1 MNEKNNLRRVVIV
14 SGPSGSGKS
23 TVVKKIVDTNP
34 DRYELVKSVTT
45 RNPRFEDDYY
55 LFVTE
60 EKFEKMLQEDAFL
73 ETNTYQGNGCMYGTP
88 KKAVI
93 RSLETNKTP
102 ILEVDVHGKKQ
113 IDNCKE
119 KYEIETISIFI
130 VAPPSVLYQRL
141 LERGESVEDIIPRL
155 RASYN
160 EVAKCSEYDV
170 FIINDDLNCTI
181 ETIEQVINDNVNKVE
196 DSLKNYMNDLEE
208 LLRKIDNLDS
218 VAALM
223 KRVEQFCVIRDWDK
237 FNNPK
242 DLSIGVSTEA
252 NELLDIFRF
261 KTYEQMEKMMQDPA
275 CREHVGEEIA
285 DTFFFLL
292 RFCAKY
298 GFTPGEIL
306 LDKIKKNN
314 QKYPVNMVKGKNLK
328 FSEYM
333 KYNNAGEKKL

>member
-1 MNEKNNLRRVVIV
+1 MNEKNNSRKVVIV

-23 TVVKKIVDTNP
+23 TVVRRIADTNP
-34 DRYELVKSVTT
+34 SRYELIKSVTT
-45 RNPRFEDDYY
+45 RNPRSEDDYY

-60 EKFEKMLQEDAFL
+60 EMFEKMLQENEFL
-73 ETNTYQGNGCMYGTP
+73 EVNTYQGNGCMYGTP
-88 KKAVI
+88 KKTVM

-102 ILEVDVHGKKQ
+102 ILEIDVNGKRQ
-113 IDNCKE
+113 IDNCKD

-130 VAPPSVLYQRL
+130 VAPPTVLYQRL
-141 LERGESVEDIIPRL
+141 LERGESVEDIIQRL

-160 EVAKCSEYDV
+160 EVTKYSEYDV
-170 FIINDDLNCTI
+170 FIVNDDLNCTI
-181 ETIEQVINDNVNKVE
+181 ETVKQVINGNVNKEE
-196 DSLKNYMNDLEE
+196 DSLQNYRNDLEE

-223 KRVEQFCVIRDWDK
+223 KRVQQFCVIRDWDK

-242 DLSIGVSTEA
+242 DISIGVSTEA

-314 QKYPVNMVKGKNLK
+314 QKYPVNIVKGKNLK
-328 FSEYM
+328 SPEYVI
-333 KYNNAGEKKL
+333 KRQ